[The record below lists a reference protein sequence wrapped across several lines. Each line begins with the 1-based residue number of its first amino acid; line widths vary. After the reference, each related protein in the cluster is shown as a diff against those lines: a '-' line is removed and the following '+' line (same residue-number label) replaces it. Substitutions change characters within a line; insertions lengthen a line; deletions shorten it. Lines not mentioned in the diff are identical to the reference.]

1 MKRKL
6 NRRQINSIV
15 RKHNS
20 WKDVSGKYTW
30 EKICDTL
37 DVCYVNARY
46 GKGLTREQR
55 AYVSQGREKYRT
67 HKNGKLGMLAKHYGV
82 AVNTILQAIRRK
94 EKLCQ
99 IKQ

>member
-1 MKRKL
+1 MKRRL

-15 RKHNS
+15 RKYNS

-37 DVCYVNARY
+37 DVCYVKARF
-46 GKGLTREQR
+46 GRLDPKQR
-55 AYVSQGREKYRT
+55 AYISQGREKYRT
-67 HKNGKLGMLAKHYGV
+67 HKNGRLEVLAKHYGV
-82 AVNTILQAIRRK
+82 TKNTILQVIKRR

-99 IKQ
+99 SK

>member
-6 NRRQINSIV
+6 NRRQISNIV
-15 RKHNS
+15 RKYNS

-30 EKICDTL
+30 DKICDTL
-37 DVCYVNARY
+37 DVCYVNARH

-55 AYVSQGREKYRT
+55 AYISQGRNKYRT
-67 HKNGKLGMLAKHYGV
+67 HKNGKLVMLAKHYGV
-82 AVNTILQAIRRK
+82 AKNTISQAIKRK

-99 IKQ
+99 TK

>member
-1 MKRKL
+1 MKRRL

-15 RKHNS
+15 RKRNS
-20 WKDVSGKYTW
+20 WRDVSSKYTW
-30 EKICDTL
+30 DKICDTL
-37 DVCYVNARY
+37 DVCYVKARF
-46 GKGLTREQR
+46 GRLKPEQR

-82 AVNTILQAIRRK
+82 AVNTILQAIKRK

-99 IKQ
+99 TK